1 MFTPIRTRRLTI
13 RGFSAD
19 DVEDIVARRNDH
31 RVAEYQNWPLP
42 YTRAQ
47 ADDLVSELVAL
58 GGPQDDA
65 WWMAAVCD
73 GATGDT
79 LGDLAVHLSAGGRSA
94 EVGYTFASNQWGN
107 GYAVEALESLIAYLF
122 EDLGVTRVFG
132 MLHPDNVASA
142 MVLERC
148 GLLFEGHTRS
158 SFWLEGEVSDDWIYG
173 MVRADWERWRDR
185 PRTRPSRVTLVE
197 IDDYNAW
204 EAFGLRTHK
213 TQERFVAPMADS
225 YADALF
231 PEVVDGAAVVPWMRA
246 VEADGDVVGF
256 VIMALAML
264 CRLHEPSRH
273 EMCEPHA
280 RTRSLSPPQIC
291 LGRHCPIAEGGDGW
305 LGRLWRGN

>member
-19 DVEDIVARRNDH
+19 DVEDLVARRNDH

-73 GATGDT
+73 GATGET

-158 SFWLEGEVSDDWIYG
+158 SFWLEARSPTTGSMGW
-173 MVRADWERWRDR
+173 
-185 PRTRPSRVTLVE
+185 
-197 IDDYNAW
+197 
-204 EAFGLRTHK
+204 
-213 TQERFVAPMADS
+213 
-225 YADALF
+225 
-231 PEVVDGAAVVPWMRA
+231 
-246 VEADGDVVGF
+246 
-256 VIMALAML
+256 
-264 CRLHEPSRH
+264 
-273 EMCEPHA
+273 CEPIGSGGATAPGPDLPVSHSS
-280 RTRSLSPPQIC
+280 RSTATTP
-291 LGRHCPIAEGGDGW
+291 GRPTG
-305 LGRLWRGN
+305 